1 MAKVS
6 SCILLIALEN
16 VARLLGDATPTV
28 ANYKGMGAGNSDT
41 GAQNT
46 DTDLIGAE
54 THYDDVVPT
63 YEADY
68 KTVWVNTF
76 LYADLASHIFKELVI
91 CESAALHAS
100 KSLTRMTYDPITLGE
115 DETLTFTVKNAC
127 QQGT

>member
-16 VARLLGDATPTV
+16 VAKMIGDVSPTV

-46 DTDLIGAE
+46 DTDLIGDE
-54 THYDDVVPT
+54 THYDEVTPT

-91 CESAALHAS
+91 CQSAPNHAS
-100 KSLTRMTYDPITLGE
+100 KCFTRMTYDPITLG
-115 DETLTFTVKNAC
+115 DGETLTFTVKNTC